1 MLTLD
6 GPRANRVP
14 DSLPAAG
21 KASLL
26 LLERRTSAKDDE
38 GGAFFGNRRRQ
49 FPRLFGNHGRPASTF
64 LTAVQDDPAV
74 FPLHKIDRGRSA
86 SRRADVGRGAARGQ
100 HRIRSRSYGTSS

>member
-26 LLERRTSAKDDE
+26 LLERRTSAEDDE

-49 FPRLFGNHGRPASTF
+49 FSRLFGNHGRPTSTF
-64 LTAVQDDPAV
+64 LTAVQND
-74 FPLHKIDRGRSA
+74 SA
-86 SRRADVGRGAARGQ
+86 IFHNFISLIFLPRLKLVARLQRKTGPCYWAL
-100 HRIRSRSYGTSS
+100 RF